1 MKYFLMMLTIVLSSS
16 NVFAEVDT
24 SDLALADEAISA
36 QTLNIE
42 GQYQEKEVEVK
53 EEPKKVAPVVV
64 ETRKPLSASEKIR
77 LYREKLELRNQIMV
91 QKKMEQIRLQQEI
104 ALAKKLE
111 QSMNQTIKA
120 IDAAM
125 K

>member
-1 MKYFLMMLTIVLSSS
+1 MKYLIMMFTIVFF
-16 NVFAEVDT
+16 NFNAKAEVDT

-36 QTLNIE
+36 PTLNIE
-42 GQYQEKEVEVK
+42 GQYQEKEVVVK
-53 EEPKKVAPVVV
+53 EEPKKIAPVVV
-64 ETRKPLSASEKIR
+64 ETKRPLSASEKIR

-91 QKKMEQIRLQQEI
+91 QKKMEQIRLQQEL
-104 ALAKKLE
+104 ALARKLE